1 MIGIGG
7 FADFWN
13 YFIKKFLY
21 ILLNRKFEKLF
32 KFKYLL
38 QVVGVPVLIYYFVK
52 ELRISASPYNES
64 VTKKL
69 FLIFSYSL
77 TNFAGALI
85 LPPTNHRANLRLE
98 LLIYNALLLSY
109 LLAYPTAYISVLCL
123 LYFLTLSVTLIPLTP
138 PCSI

>member
-21 ILLNRKFEKLF
+21 ILVNKKFDKLF
-32 KFKYLL
+32 KFKYMI

-64 VTKKL
+64 VAKKL
-69 FLIFSYSL
+69 YLLLSYSL

-85 LPPTNHRANLRLE
+85 LPPTNRRANLRLE

-123 LYFLTLSVTLIPLTP
+123 LYFLTLSVIMIPLN